1 MIPRYY
7 KETSFEQFRTFCEVA
22 RRGSFSGA
30 AVALR
35 LARSTVWQQLDGL
48 EREFGVKLLRRRGRG
63 MEVTPEGHELLEL
76 VRGPVAALDS
86 TKEVFLARL
95 HRASGQLRL
104 AVIQSTELR
113 PAIRGFL
120 SEAPGVQLI
129 LIEKRS
135 MEIVPLVEEDGCDL
149 GFALVLPGLPRAKG
163 LHYEPVGARGL
174 SLILPLKHPLARK
187 PRIRAQDLVPYPLIT
202 WIRDNPLRRYVDTVF
217 EREGLLAQ
225 MKVVVETDLLESSEQ
240 CVSLGL
246 GLGIGTWP
254 AGRKPSAPVQVRA
267 LGEHFGSIPLVLLW
281 KEGKHHTPATTT
293 FVRLVHESLKGTG
306 RS

>member
-1 MIPRYY
+1 M
-7 KETSFEQFRTFCEVA
+7 A

-30 AVALR
+30 AAALR
-35 LARSTVWQQLDGL
+35 LARSTVWQQIDGL

-104 AVIQSTELR
+104 AMIQSTELR

-120 SEAPGVQLI
+120 SQTPGVQLI

-135 MEIVPLVEEDGCDL
+135 IEILPLVEEDGCDL
-149 GFALVLPGLPRAKG
+149 GFALLLPGLPRTAG
-163 LHYEPVGARGL
+163 IHYEPVGSRGI
-174 SLILPLKHPLARK
+174 SLILPLKHPLAE
-187 PRIRAQDLVPYPLIT
+187 PRLRAADLVPYPLIT
-202 WIRDNPLRRYVDTVF
+202 WIHDNPLRRYVDAIF
-217 EREGLLAQ
+217 ECEGLLAQ
-225 MKVVVETDLLESSEQ
+225 MKVVVESDLLESAEQ

-246 GLGIGTWP
+246 GIGLGTWP
-254 AGRKPSAPVQVRA
+254 VGRKPSTPVHVRA
-267 LGEHFGSIPLVLLW
+267 LGDRFGSIPLVLLW

-293 FVRLVHESLKGTG
+293 FVRLVQASLKG
-306 RS
+306 SLS